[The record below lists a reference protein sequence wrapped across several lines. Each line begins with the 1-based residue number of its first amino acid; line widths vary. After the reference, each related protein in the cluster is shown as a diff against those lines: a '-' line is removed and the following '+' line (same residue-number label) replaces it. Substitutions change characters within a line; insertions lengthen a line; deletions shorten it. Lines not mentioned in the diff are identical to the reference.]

1 LVIAISCVLIALKP
15 SHNYATEYVAGLTG
29 VQMGR
34 PKKNYSQAE
43 RLLRIY
49 DMLWRGASIR
59 AVELAE
65 IFGLSRRSCERDL
78 AVLKSVLGLR
88 LVEESK
94 LEHKVFKIPR
104 DLKGTDVSHAQVL
117 AFLCGAKVIDFLS
130 GPSFRLDAAGLGELL
145 RASLPKHSERLTSAR
160 LPNKL
165 HVTSVGNKMY
175 SGQEDKQETLS
186 QMTQALLYEK
196 PIQVSYMSA
205 SRAAPEPFTHLIHP
219 LAMVIHRGGVYY
231 VVDIVSEDSSHHRR
245 LMALDRIEVTFYD
258 PTGPM
263 FLYPEEFDVENYF
276 ADSFGIFTGKTSEL
290 VQLRFAAHYA
300 QYVEERTW
308 HHEQHMER
316 DADGRL
322 ILTFPV
328 SSHIEISDW
337 ILGMGN
343 NVEVLAPTKLREFV
357 VDRLRTALANYSD
370 C

>member
-1 LVIAISCVLIALKP
+1 
-15 SHNYATEYVAGLTG
+15 
-29 VQMGR
+29 MGR

-43 RLLRIY
+43 RLLEIY
-49 DMLWRGASIR
+49 DMLWRGTSIR

-94 LEHKVFKIPR
+94 LDHKVFKIPR

-145 RASLPKHSERLTSAR
+145 RASLPKHAERLTSAR

-175 SGQEDKQETLS
+175 AGQEDKQETLG

-196 PIQVSYMSA
+196 PIKVSYLSA
-205 SRAAPEPFTHLIHP
+205 SRAAVQAQPFNHSIHP

-231 VVDIVSEDSSHHRR
+231 VVDIVNEDSSHDRR

-258 PTGPM
+258 PAGPM
-263 FLYPEEFDVENYF
+263 FLYPDDFEVEHYF
-276 ADSFGIFTGKTSEL
+276 EDSFGIFTGETSEL
-290 VQLRFAAHYA
+290 VRLRFAAHYA

-308 HHEQHMER
+308 QCR
-316 DADGRL
+316 
-322 ILTFPV
+322 
-328 SSHIEISDW
+328 
-337 ILGMGN
+337 
-343 NVEVLAPTKLREFV
+343 
-357 VDRLRTALANYSD
+357 
-370 C
+370 